1 MADRRTGEGA
11 PEIATAGSV
20 TAGDQTHGSLLRFTV
35 FLPPVIRRGRAEGAM
50 ATAAGGGNNT
60 EGTIG
65 GFKVVARRVYQLE
78 DYEVTYSWESEWFI
92 AH

>member
-35 FLPPVIRRGRAEGAM
+35 FLPVIRRGRAEGAM
-50 ATAAGGGNNT
+50 ATAAGGDNNT

-65 GFKVVARRVYQLE
+65 GFEVVACRLNQ
-78 DYEVTYSWESEWFI
+78 
-92 AH
+92 